1 MRPEYVP
8 EQLPFRDAQISA
20 LAEALAPAL
29 RGSATSNLLLYGKT
43 GTGKTAVAKY
53 VLSRLAERSA
63 EALIS
68 LSFAYSNARIAGTQY
83 RLLAD
88 VASALNLS
96 IPFTGLATKEVSER
110 ILLRTA
116 QLKSHVVIVLDEID
130 FLVRKFGDDTLYELT
145 RAHDR
150 LANGR
155 ITLIGISNDLKFKDL
170 LDPRVVS
177 SLSEE
182 EIVFPPYTADELKT
196 ILRERAESAFF
207 SEVLTQ
213 AALSLC
219 AALAGSE
226 HGDARRAL
234 DLLRVSAE
242 VAEREGANIV
252 EERHVRIAIQK
263 IERDRM
269 VESLRSLPP
278 HEKLV
283 LMAAL
288 ESSTSTGELYDRYA
302 SLCSK
307 LRTEPLTRRRVS
319 ALLSELDLLGLV
331 SVKLLS
337 QGRYGRTKKAS
348 PLVSAALVRE
358 ALADDP
364 SLSPVL
370 S

>member
-1 MRPEYVP
+1 M
-8 EQLPFRDAQISA
+8 
-20 LAEALAPAL
+20 
-29 RGSATSNLLLYGKT
+29 
-43 GTGKTAVAKY
+43 AKY
-53 VLSRLAERSA
+53 VLTRLAQRST
-63 EALIS
+63 EALIP

-83 RLLAD
+83 RVLAD
-88 VASALNLS
+88 VASALNVS

-116 QLKSHVVIVLDEID
+116 QLNSHIVIVLDEID

-150 LANGR
+150 LANSR

-170 LDPRVVS
+170 LDPRVLS
-177 SLSEE
+177 GLSEE
-182 EIVFPPYTADELKT
+182 EIVFAPYTADELKT

-207 SEVLTQ
+207 GEVLTQ

-242 VAEREGANIV
+242 VAEREGADNV

-263 IERDRM
+263 IEQDRM
-269 VESLRSLPP
+269 AESLRSLPP
-278 HEKLV
+278 HQKLV
-283 LMAAL
+283 LMATL
-288 ESSTSTGELYDRYA
+288 ESNASTGELYDRYA
-302 SLCSK
+302 SLCAK
-307 LRTEPLTRRRVS
+307 ARIDPLTRRRVS
-319 ALLSELDLLGLV
+319 GLLSELDLLGLV